1 MTFNARI
8 EPSVLKRGQPFTV
21 FVNDAPEWSNKII
34 SVQIDSSDDIEPL
47 TMAMSFSMEIGD
59 DGTGSWHHASGFGI
73 ERESVVF
80 VSAAGVTPVSLDPTS
95 PQPLTEPEFVYPE
108 FVSMTALN
116 SPTTA
121 RDKVVDLYLDL
132 EKRRETRF
140 QQPLGRPGQG
150 SQFRAAVLVQ
160 GLLITQKIP
169 TAHGNVHPQVLEIH
183 DGDLRDLTNASLEQ
197 LGWPGR
203 VNDGTWNERM
213 SRSDYAVF
221 EFPSIW
227 ASDEAEADAL
237 AMAETDKLLL
247 TLTYLRHAAPGPL
260 LVALESRT
268 PQQIRFRSLRD
279 GYTGNLIGGF
289 MAGES
294 SRELLR
300 VGSAIATAPEVELYV
315 NLYLEARR
323 EKQEDSRYFK
333 LWAVLETI
341 AINEIAEGTKVFLDD
356 GTQWPNGG
364 TTGQAAPRVF
374 ELVRSANLARRQWP
388 DGGDLYDFVRS
399 VYGRRNATAHYGRF
413 APADPT
419 QQAQAH
425 WYPWAIKTLSVGSGQ
440 PGWLWTL
447 DSVVHEI
454 VGAQIAKNAMSI

>member
-8 EPSVLKRGQPFTV
+8 EPSVLRTGQPFTV
-21 FVNDAPEWSNKII
+21 FVNDAPEWSNKTI
-34 SVQIDSSDDIEPL
+34 SVQIDSIDDTEPL
-47 TMAMSFSMEIGD
+47 MMAMSFSMEIGN

-80 VSAAGVTPVSLDPTS
+80 VSAAGVTPLPVDPSS
-95 PQPLTEPEFVYPE
+95 PQPLAAPEFVYPE

-121 RDKVVDLYLDL
+121 SDKVVDLYFDL
-132 EKRRETRF
+132 ERRREARF
-140 QQPLGRPGQG
+140 QQPLGTLGQG
-150 SQFRAAVLVQ
+150 SQFRAAVLVE
-160 GLLITQKIP
+160 GLLITQQIP
-169 TAHGNVHPQVLEIH
+169 TTHGNVHPQVLEIH

-203 VNDGTWNERM
+203 VNNDAWNERM
-213 SRSDYAVF
+213 SRRDFAVF
-221 EFPSIW
+221 EFPNIW

-237 AMAETDKLLL
+237 AMTETDKLVL
-247 TLTYLRHAAPGPL
+247 TLTYLRYAAPRPIMI
-260 LVALESRT
+260 ALESRT
-268 PQQIRFRSLRD
+268 PQQIRFRSLRE

-341 AINEIAEGTKVFLDD
+341 AINEIAEGAKVFLDD
-356 GTQWPNGG
+356 GTPWPNGG
-364 TTGQAAPRVF
+364 TTSQAAPRVF
-374 ELVRSANLARRQWP
+374 ELVRSTSIAGRQWP
-388 DGGDLYDFVRS
+388 NGGDLYDFVRS

-413 APADPT
+413 TPTDPVQQT
-419 QQAQAH
+419 QAQ

-440 PGWLWTL
+440 PGWLWAL
-447 DSVVHEI
+447 DLVVHEI
-454 VGAQIAKNAMSI
+454 VGTQIAKNATAI